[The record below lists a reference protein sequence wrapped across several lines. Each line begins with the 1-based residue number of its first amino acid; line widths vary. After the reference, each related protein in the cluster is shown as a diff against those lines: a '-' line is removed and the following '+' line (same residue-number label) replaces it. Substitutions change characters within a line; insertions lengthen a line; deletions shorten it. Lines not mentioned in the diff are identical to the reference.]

1 MFRELEFYE
10 AAVGDL
16 NLPANSGHSTL
27 VKDDELS
34 VSTIPHSRHWQTA
47 GMGVRIV
54 ALSGQAGVLRQQ
66 GQLSSST
73 FADVRVPQV
82 WRRDPALRLYH
93 RGAGR
98 ARDPRASG

>member
-47 GMGVRIV
+47 GIKPPEWV
-54 ALSGQAGVLRQQ
+54 
-66 GQLSSST
+66 
-73 FADVRVPQV
+73 
-82 WRRDPALRLYH
+82 
-93 RGAGR
+93 
-98 ARDPRASG
+98 